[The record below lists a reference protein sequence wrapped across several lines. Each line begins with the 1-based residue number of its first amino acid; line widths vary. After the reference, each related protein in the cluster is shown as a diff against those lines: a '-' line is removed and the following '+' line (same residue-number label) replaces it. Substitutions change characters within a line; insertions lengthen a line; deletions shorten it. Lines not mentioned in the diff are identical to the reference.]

1 MPILAALGHER
12 QPSPRQSAQLSAHEI
27 RLLPV
32 LSHHSFKI
40 QPDTRMS
47 LEEKINKDL
56 AAAMKA
62 KDEATLRTIRA
73 IKSAILL
80 AKTDGSGQAIDEA
93 REVQMLQKLLKTRQE
108 SLDIYTKNNRPEL
121 AQKEHEEIEVIK
133 RYLPKMLEGT
143 ELEDILKKIVA
154 ETGATSIKDMGKVM
168 GAANQQLAGKADGRA
183 ISEIVKKLLG

>member
-1 MPILAALGHER
+1 
-12 QPSPRQSAQLSAHEI
+12 
-27 RLLPV
+27 
-32 LSHHSFKI
+32 
-40 QPDTRMS
+40 MS